1 MYCELQRKQKP
12 VPNRGTGNKKLQK
25 NQTSNHPWPLNQFGM
40 GVFPFVEGSLN
51 GRSVKDIV
59 LVIVRSVNQVSRV
72 VKQFLDRL
80 LGESHPLDSGV
91 FVGIQASRNE
101 GVHDVIPFVFGML
114 KDVPIID
121 LAGMKEF
128 VVP

>member
-1 MYCELQRKQKP
+1 
-12 VPNRGTGNKKLQK
+12 
-25 NQTSNHPWPLNQFGM
+25 M
-40 GVFPFVEGSLN
+40 GVFPFVDSFLN

-59 LVIVRSVNQVSRV
+59 LIVIRAINQVSCV
-72 VKQFLDRL
+72 VKQFLDRF

-91 FVGIQASRNE
+91 SVGIQAPCNE

-121 LAGMKEF
+121 LAGVKEF